1 MGKASV
7 PIWRLEMERVKINGQ
22 PRYLWKAVDEAGEL
36 LNFYATEA
44 CDEAAARQFFEQS
57 LKDLWGKLSI
67 RSGVS
72 TRRRKSSV
80 RR

>member
-1 MGKASV
+1 MSKASI
-7 PIWRLEMERVKINGQ
+7 PAWRLEVERVKIKGQ
-22 PRYLWKAVDEAGEL
+22 LRYLWKAVDEAGEL
-36 LNFYATEA
+36 LDFYATEER
-44 CDEAAARQFFEQS
+44 DEAAARQFFEQA
-57 LKDLWGKLSI
+57 LKDPWTRPEI

>member
-1 MGKASV
+1 MGKASIPV
-7 PIWRLEMERVKINGQ
+7 WRLEVERAKIMGE

-36 LNFYATEA
+36 LDFYATEER
-44 CDEAAARQFFEQS
+44 DEAAARQFFEQA
-57 LKDLWGKLSI
+57 LKNPWAKPEI